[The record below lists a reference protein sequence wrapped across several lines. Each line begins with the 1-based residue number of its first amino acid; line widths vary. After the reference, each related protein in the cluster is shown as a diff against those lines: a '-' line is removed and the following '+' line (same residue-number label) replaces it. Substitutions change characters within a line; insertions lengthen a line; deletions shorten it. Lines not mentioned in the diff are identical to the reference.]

1 MTSHTGRCSEQVYF
15 TGVKK
20 SKCQRRSTSP
30 FSPVVSCRLRCTMA
44 PKCIGGCAALFVL
57 AITFDIIGF
66 ALLLVGIFDNLRLD
80 GRFYGDFLIYTGSLI
95 VFLSLFWWIMWYTGN
110 IKVSSEDLEKR
121 TFDNFAHWARKL
133 SERLSKKGMS
143 SEKCINNGKKPMN
156 GDVTHHAPTRITWE
170 NSGTAGC
177 VNEAYDRSSDAPPI
191 EKTVELEILK
201 NSEMFLQSRGKA
213 ERFL

>member
-1 MTSHTGRCSEQVYF
+1 
-15 TGVKK
+15 
-20 SKCQRRSTSP
+20 
-30 FSPVVSCRLRCTMA
+30 MA

-57 AITFDIIGF
+57 GIAFDIIGF
-66 ALLLVGIFDNLRLD
+66 ALLLIGIFANLRLD

-110 IKVSSEDLEKR
+110 IKVSSEDLEKK

-133 SERLSKKGMS
+133 SERLSKSGMNR
-143 SEKCINNGKKPMN
+143 EKCFDSGKKPVK
-156 GDVTHHAPTRITWE
+156 GEVTHHAPTRITWE
-170 NSGTAGC
+170 DPGTEGC
-177 VNEAYDRSSDAPPI
+177 VNEAYDRSSDAPPN

-201 NSEMFLQSRGKA
+201 NSEMFLQSSEKA